1 MNKIKTFDKIDDI
14 MFETLLNGVDDLIF
28 FKDKDLKYL
37 GCNEAFLNLIG
48 KESVEE
54 ILGKSDFD
62 ILPNGIAKT
71 CNISDKEM
79 IEENDIKISYEWIP
93 RPSGDMGYHSTKKIP
108 FKYNETD
115 IGVLGITRDITELYL
130 NEQKFKAQAYIDELT
145 QLNNRKSYN
154 ERLKELISLK
164 KRYNKS
170 FSMLMYDIDNFKNIN
185 DTYGHIVGDTV
196 LVKMSELVK
205 SHLRENDYIFRI
217 GGEEFVIL
225 LPETNLEDTKKVA
238 SKISKSI
245 EKDLKYITDKTITVS
260 MGVSEVN
267 ESDNEDT
274 IFKRVDDLLYKS
286 KNSGKNKVSY

>member
-1 MNKIKTFDKIDDI
+1 MINEIDKMKEI
-14 MFETLLNGVDDLIF
+14 MYEILLNGIDDLIF

-37 GCNEAFLNLIG
+37 GCNEAFLRLIG
-48 KESVEE
+48 KQSIEE
-54 ILGKSDFD
+54 IFGSTDFD
-62 ILPNGIAKT
+62 ILPNDVAKS
-71 CNISDKEM
+71 CNISDKE
-79 IEENDIKISYEWIP
+79 ILEENIIKISYEWIP
-93 RPSGDMGYHSTKKIP
+93 RPSGGIGYHSTKKIP
-108 FKYNETD
+108 FKYNDTD

-130 NEQKFKAQAYIDELT
+130 NEQKFKAQTYTDELT

-154 ERLKELISLK
+154 ERLIELLSLK

-170 FSMLMYDIDNFKNIN
+170 FSVLMYDIDNFKNIN
-185 DTYGHIVGDTV
+185 DTYGHNVGDTV

-217 GGEEFVIL
+217 GGEEFIIL
-225 LPETNLEDTKKVA
+225 LTETNIEDAKKVA

-245 EKDLKYITDKTITVS
+245 EGDLKHITDKTITVS
-260 MGVSEVN
+260 IGVSEIN

-286 KNSGKNKVSY
+286 KNNGKNTISY

>member
-48 KESVEE
+48 KKSVED
-54 ILGKSDFD
+54 ILGRSDFD
-62 ILPNGIAKT
+62 ILPDEIAKT

-93 RPSGDMGYHSTKKIP
+93 RPCGDMGYHSTKKIP

-130 NEQKFKAQAYIDELT
+130 NEQKFKAQTYIDELT

-170 FSMLMYDIDNFKNIN
+170 FSVLMYDIDDFKNVN

-245 EKDLKYITDKTITVS
+245 ENDLKYITDKTITVS
-260 MGVSEVN
+260 MGVSEIN

-286 KNSGKNKVSY
+286 KNSGKNTISY